1 MNVAGLVC
9 GWGATRPQ
17 QQEIVRGNTTAIGTR
32 SVDSP
37 ASIDIRVESL
47 RA

>member
-1 MNVAGLVC
+1 MNVADLVR

-17 QQEIVRGNTTAIGTR
+17 QQEIVRGNPTAIGTR
-32 SVDSP
+32 SVDAP

-47 RA
+47 QA